1 MKNFKLIGVAAVLG
15 LSLVTL
21 TACNGGSQAPA
32 EKKETPAVKTE
43 QAPAPAPKVET
54 KTEAKT
60 ETKTADAGKG
70 KELFNGKGACN
81 SCHKIGS
88 EGTAA
93 IGPDLEKVGAKYDAD
108 KIAKILANPTG
119 EGLQAT
125 MPPAAAL
132 SDDEKKEV
140 AKFLASQK

>member
-32 EKKETPAVKTE
+32 APEKKVETSAPKAE
-43 QAPAPAPKVET
+43 QAPAPAPKA
-54 KTEAKT
+54 EAKT

-81 SCHKIGS
+81 SCHKIGT